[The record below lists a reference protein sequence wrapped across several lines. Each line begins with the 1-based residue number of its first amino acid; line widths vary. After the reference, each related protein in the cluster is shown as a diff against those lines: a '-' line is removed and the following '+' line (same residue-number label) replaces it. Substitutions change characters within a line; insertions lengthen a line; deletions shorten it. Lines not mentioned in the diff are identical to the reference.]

1 MRLLHIISISFL
13 LLSACSRAAVTVS
26 KPFQFRALCTPTNA
40 NPKEFGLDSTHNVD
54 NDWGLWGHNLW
65 KVIGED
71 APEEVYALIGTK
83 RDSTQ
88 YCFSTPKMYEIIDNW
103 IADQWGPK
111 GWRFTIM
118 PADNKK
124 VCQCKLC
131 LAAGNTKDNATP
143 AVAALLD
150 KLAKKYPGHQF
161 FMTAYHTTKQPPRR
175 KLPPNAGVMLS
186 TMDIPMRYIFNE
198 SGGYRKFDAMVK
210 AWKNVTPL
218 LYVWEYDRNFDDYL
232 TPYPCLM
239 IMQQRLKYYQQA
251 GITGVFI
258 NGSGNDYS
266 TFDDVQSY
274 VLAKLLLDVNADVE
288 ALVRQFYAKYYP
300 ECGKL
305 IGDYYLSLE
314 EKLRRT
320 NRVMPYYGTI
330 EETVASYLNPKEFVD
345 FWVSLDKKSKSVGGE
360 ERQRVNRML
369 TAMAY
374 TRLQLKPSER
384 DREEMIIILKDY
396 KSVPGL
402 LNYKE
407 TNGSLEKYLKG
418 K

>member
-1 MRLLHIISISFL
+1 
-13 LLSACSRAAVTVS
+13 
-26 KPFQFRALCTPTNA
+26 
-40 NPKEFGLDSTHNVD
+40 
-54 NDWGLWGHNLW
+54 
-65 KVIGED
+65 
-71 APEEVYALIGTK
+71 
-83 RDSTQ
+83 
-88 YCFSTPKMYEIIDNW
+88 
-103 IADQWGPK
+103 
-111 GWRFTIM
+111 
-118 PADNKK
+118 
-124 VCQCKLC
+124 
-131 LAAGNTKDNATP
+131 
-143 AVAALLD
+143 
-150 KLAKKYPGHQF
+150 
-161 FMTAYHTTKQPPRR
+161 
-175 KLPPNAGVMLS
+175 MLS